1 MATRERD
8 PNPPHRDP
16 TRPAVS
22 EQERE
27 ARRAEDQQEADPQS
41 ASRPLGVSR

>member
-8 PNPPHRDP
+8 PNRLHRDP
-16 TRPAVS
+16 TPPAVS